1 MKRFYGKFDTI
12 IALRHSIGRIEN
24 EVGVYNAR
32 AAQEF
37 KNGFFLIVRNLKRV
51 YMIL

>member
-1 MKRFYGKFDTI
+1 MI
-12 IALRHSIGRIEN
+12 IALRHWFGRIEN
-24 EVGVYNAR
+24 GVEVYNAR
-32 AAQEF
+32 AAWEF